1 MSLVWLGSPLK
12 RLNKKIMKVNELVG
26 YALSLAALGVAVY
39 VAGRAW
45 KASAS
50 SKLGDKVVGA
60 VESGVQEVERAVSTG
75 NVTTGETGGAASA
88 DVVAQE
94 ESNFAGGSRGVL
106 VTDSRGGWSGASPYM
121 GTPVM

>member
-1 MSLVWLGSPLK
+1 
-12 RLNKKIMKVNELVG
+12 MKVNELVG

-45 KASAS
+45 KASKS
-50 SKLGDKVVGA
+50 SKLGDKVVGG
-60 VESGVQEVERAVSTG
+60 VESVEAV
-75 NVTTGETGGAASA
+75 VTGGATEDPAIDLGGPVSRQPIGPEG
-88 DVVAQE
+88 VAQE
-94 ESNFAGGSRGVL
+94 DSNFAGGSRGVL

>member
-1 MSLVWLGSPLK
+1 
-12 RLNKKIMKVNELVG
+12 MKVNELVG

-45 KASAS
+45 KASKS
-50 SKLGDKVVGA
+50 SKLGDKVVGG
-60 VESGVQEVERAVSTG
+60 VESVESV
-75 NVTTGETGGAASA
+75 VTGGPIA
-88 DVVAQE
+88 DPAPMDLGGPVSRQPIGPEMVAQE
-94 ESNFAGGSRGVL
+94 DSNFAGDSRGVL